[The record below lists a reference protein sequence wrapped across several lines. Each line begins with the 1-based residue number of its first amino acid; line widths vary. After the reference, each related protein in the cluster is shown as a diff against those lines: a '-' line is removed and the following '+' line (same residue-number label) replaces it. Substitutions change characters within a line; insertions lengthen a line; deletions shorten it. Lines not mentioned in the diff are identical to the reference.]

1 MWNKLFISTFCL
13 MLSSSIATLCVAA
26 DRYANTAAVAGA
38 EAKAALEAGASSV
51 TVAVIADGKIVYANA
66 FGMIG
71 NDKSTPADVNTQFN
85 IGSISKLFTAIAILQ
100 LRDQGI
106 LDLDKPVTD
115 YLPDFRMKD
124 NRYKQITIR
133 TLLNHS
139 AGFPGTNE
147 DKGIGSLK
155 DPDYLA
161 ETLAILQKSYLKSDP
176 GDISVYCNDCF
187 TVAQA
192 VIEQVSHMSFAAY
205 LSGNIFNIAG
215 MNNSSVY
222 YKDGNPNIATVY
234 DPHWPNGIV
243 PTEYANAVGAGG
255 IASTA
260 VDLCLLSQALNSGE
274 LLTPNSISEI
284 EKNQTGPLGS
294 GSYFADFGL
303 GWDQVSVPQFAA
315 QGITVLAKGGDTDF
329 FHGQLYTVPKANLA
343 VATIVAGLHVASEI
357 STAVMSA
364 ALADKGALST
374 ATTAPAALPGAA
386 AIPPEVYQYKGIYGW
401 GVPSAIVKVTF
412 NSGQNALNLAVL
424 RNGEFVPSSTL
435 YYTSNGLF
443 YEPVTKKS
451 FSFAVA
457 NDGRKLIQQ
466 HLDYNGGV
474 ITVAESITQD
484 DDMDTSAFNDMIW
497 VPHNYWAYD
506 FDHLGR
512 GLCKTGAINGS
523 PGNIYLYSGMPQSI
537 SLGDSVAYGLS
548 DQYTSR
554 LILPYALDLVDIK
567 IIHKNGMKVLKTD
580 ALEFTDAKTVP
591 LLKKFEEIMIGSNG
605 DNVARKVASETDF
618 TSTIPADGR
627 ILIYSPDGSNIFDSL
642 MMSNE
647 TQTLKADSIIVFIGD
662 PNAVFV
668 TK

>member
-38 EAKAALEAGASSV
+38 EAKKALEADASSV
-51 TVAVIADGKIVYANA
+51 TVAVMADGKIVYANA

-71 NDKSTPADVNTQFN
+71 NDKSTPADVHTQFN
-85 IGSISKLFTAIAILQ
+85 IGSISKLFTTIAILQ

-115 YLPDFRMKD
+115 YLPEFRMKD

-139 AGFPGTNE
+139 AGFPGTND
-147 DKGIGSLK
+147 DKSDGSLK
-155 DPDYLA
+155 DPDYLG
-161 ETLAILQKSYLKSDP
+161 ETLAILQESYLKSDP

-192 VIEQVSHMSFAAY
+192 VIERLSHMSFAAY
-205 LSGNIFNIAG
+205 LSGNIFKIAG
-215 MNNSSVY
+215 MNNTSVY
-222 YKDGNPNIATVY
+222 YEDGNPNIATVY
-234 DPHWPNGIV
+234 NSDWLNGIV
-243 PTEYANAVGAGG
+243 PTEYVNVLGSGG

-260 VDLCLLSQALNSGE
+260 VDLCLLSQALNAGE
-274 LLTPNSISEI
+274 LLTPDSINEF

-303 GWDQVSVPQFAA
+303 GWDQVSVPQFAVR
-315 QGITVLAKGGDTDF
+315 GITVLAKGGDTMF
-329 FHGQLYTVPKANLA
+329 FHGQLYTAPKANLT
-343 VATIVAGLHVASEI
+343 VATIVAGLHRAGEI
-357 STAVMSA
+357 STAVMWA
-364 ALADKGALST
+364 ALADKGAVSK

-386 AIPPEVYQYKGIYGW
+386 VIPPEVYQYKGIYGW
-401 GVPSAIVKVTF
+401 GAPSAIVQVTF
-412 NSGQNALNLAVL
+412 NPQKNTLDLELL
-424 RNGEFVPSSTL
+424 RNGVFAPSSTL
-435 YYTSNGLF
+435 YYTSDGLF
-443 YEPVTKKS
+443 YDPMTKTS

-466 HLDYNGGV
+466 HLDDNGGM
-474 ITVAESITQD
+474 ITTGESINQD
-484 DDMDTSAFNDMIW
+484 DDMDTSEFNDMTW
-497 VPHNYWAYD
+497 VPYNYWAYD
-506 FDHLGR
+506 FNKLGK
-512 GLCKTGAINGS
+512 GLYKTGAINGS
-523 PGNIYLYSGMPQSI
+523 MGNIYLYSGAPQSL
-537 SLGDSVAYGLS
+537 SLGDSAAYGLS

-580 ALEFTDAKTVP
+580 GFEFTDAKTVP
-591 LLKKFEEIMIGSNG
+591 LLKKFEDIVIGNDG
-605 DNVARKVASETDF
+605 YNVARKVASETAF
-618 TSTIPADGR
+618 MSTIPAGGR
-627 ILIYSPDGSNIFDSL
+627 ILIYSPDGNNIFDSL
-642 MMSNE
+642 MTGNE

>member
-13 MLSSSIATLCVAA
+13 ILSSSISTLCAAA
-26 DRYANTAAVAGA
+26 DRYANTAAVAGTA
-38 EAKAALEAGASSV
+38 AAAALQAGASSV
-51 TVAVIADGKIVYANA
+51 TVAVMADGKIVYADA

-71 NDKSTPADVNTQFN
+71 NDKSTPADVHTQFN
-85 IGSISKLFTAIAILQ
+85 IGSISKIFTAIAILQ

-115 YLPDFRMKD
+115 YLPEFRMKD

-139 AGFPGTNE
+139 AGFPGTN
-147 DKGIGSLK
+147 DHKSIGSLT

-161 ETLAILQKSYLKSDP
+161 ETLAILQESYLKSDP

-192 VIEQVSHMSFAAY
+192 VIERLSHMSFAAY

-222 YKDGNPNIATVY
+222 YEDGNPNIATVY
-234 DPHWPNGIV
+234 NSDWLNGIV
-243 PTEYANAVGAGG
+243 PTEYVNVLGSGG

-260 VDLCLLSQALNSGE
+260 VDLCLLSQALNSGQ
-274 LLTPNSISEI
+274 LLTPDSINEF

-303 GWDQVSVPQFAA
+303 GWDQVSVPQFAVR
-315 QGITVLAKGGDTDF
+315 GITVLAKGGDTNF
-329 FHGQLYTVPKANLA
+329 FHGQLYTVPKANLT
-343 VATIVAGLHVASEI
+343 VATIVAGPHPAREI
-357 STAVMSA
+357 STAVMWA
-364 ALADKGALST
+364 ALADKGAVSK

-386 AIPPEVYQYKGIYGW
+386 VIPPEVYQYKGIYGW
-401 GVPSAIVKVTF
+401 GIPSAIVQVTF
-412 NSGQNALNLAVL
+412 NSGENALNLAVL
-424 RNGEFVPSSTL
+424 RNGVFVPSSTL
-435 YYTSNGLF
+435 YYTSDGLF
-443 YEPVTKKS
+443 YEPATKRS

-466 HLDYNGGV
+466 HLDDNGGV
-474 ITVAESITQD
+474 ITTGESINQD
-484 DDMDTSAFNDMIW
+484 DDMDTSEFNDMTW
-497 VPHNYWAYD
+497 VPYNYWAYD
-506 FDHLGR
+506 FYQLGR
-512 GLCKTGAINGS
+512 GLYKTGAINGS
-523 PGNIYLYSGMPQSI
+523 PGNIYLYSGMPQSL
-537 SLGDSVAYGLS
+537 SLGDSAAYGLS

-580 ALEFTDAKTVP
+580 AFEFTDAKTVP
-591 LLKKFEEIMIGSNG
+591 LLKKFEDIVIGNDG
-605 DNVARKVASETDF
+605 YNVARKVASETAF

-627 ILIYSPDGSNIFDSL
+627 ILIYSPDGTNIFDSL
-642 MMSNE
+642 MTGNK

-668 TK
+668 PK